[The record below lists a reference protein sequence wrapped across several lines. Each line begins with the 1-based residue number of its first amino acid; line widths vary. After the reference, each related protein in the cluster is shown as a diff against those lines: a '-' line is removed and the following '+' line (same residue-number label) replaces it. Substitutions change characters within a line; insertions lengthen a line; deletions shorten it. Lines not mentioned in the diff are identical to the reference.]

1 MKNVPPKALLLMNK
15 HVQFFVVSLCNTIRT
30 CRS

>member
-1 MKNVPPKALLLMNK
+1 MKNVPPEALLSLNK
-15 HVQFFVVSLCNTIRT
+15 QVQFFVVSLYNTIRT